1 MLPYGDI
8 LGGILLKDGRRQPS
22 CLLLSANMVAAV
34 MLPSC
39 LQHEI

>member
-8 LGGILLKDGRRQPS
+8 LEDILFEDGRRQPA
-22 CLLLSANMVAAV
+22 CLLLSVNMVAAV

-39 LQHEI
+39 LPHEI